1 MWHNVS
7 HDQLILIGTYL
18 TLIKI
23 VVASATLYVG
33 IEVKSK
39 VRTTASLDHQRHYAT
54 IFQN

>member
-39 VRTTASLDHQRHYAT
+39 VRTTASLHHQ
-54 IFQN
+54 